1 MFGTD
6 AIHWITTEEEAQELE
21 DEDCL
26 SVLTVVAMSDPACKR
41 FLHRYALAAD
51 RLRQSRPDIQFFALN
66 VEEYPDLESNF
77 SIENIPYPYHR
88 SGPDLDYLEYND
100 DNTDIIEKILEEY
113 PEEGAEDLVVQ
124 YKHHYHPGVQYLA
137 LYFYKDPKDLAK
149 VLSTLETVSKGNN
162 KLCFVTVDV
171 NTSERSHGLDV
182 DPQKAPYFVI
192 DERGGPK
199 YGVYNPSEEAIKQFV
214 SDYNAGNLEPSFRSE
229 PVPDENSIPV
239 KLVGLN
245 HDEIL
250 KDTSKSFFIRYHRD
264 SVEGE
269 EALDVFV
276 IIWKELAELFAS
288 NPQIVIAELD
298 LALNFVDASV
308 GDFFYPA
315 GDFNGTREVI
325 EFTHLKFVPYYKT
338 FIDMGGKVVWSP
350 ELAETSFR
358 EFNAMTKKMEA
369 EKNVGKLQ
377 PSEQPEKWPLT
388 ELNDLS
394 FKEVIEDTSKDAVI
408 WFYQLGIKDYPQLNL
423 LARHF
428 AGDSN
433 VIVGRI
439 DTSSNDVGEQFP
451 WSFENPWL
459 IMYPANGEI
468 CDETGLRKPLVY
480 DGPNNIQSLT
490 NFVTTKSPVF
500 DLTAETYPSFVE
512 SANRAIVKLYHS
524 SSPSIEDDAVAYE
537 YMFQNHESE
546 LLVAQIDLDKE
557 QCVDEL
563 VKSTMPLEFE
573 GKVRENIRVIRK

>member
-6 AIHWITTEEEAQELE
+6 AIHWITTEEEAQELK

-26 SVLTVVAMSDPACKR
+26 SVLTVVAMSDPVCKR
-41 FLHRYALAAD
+41 FLYRYAVAAD

-66 VEEYPDLESNF
+66 VEEHPVLESNF
-77 SIENIPYPYHR
+77 NIKNIPYPYHTL
-88 SGPDLDYLEYND
+88 GPDLDYLEYND
-100 DNTDIIEKILEEY
+100 DNTDIIEKILEQY

-124 YKHHYHPGVQYLA
+124 YKHHYNPGVRYLA
-137 LYFYKDPKDLAK
+137 LYFYKDPKDLEK
-149 VLSTLETVSKGNN
+149 VLSTLETLSKGNK
-162 KLCFVTVDV
+162 KLCFVNVDV

-192 DERGGPK
+192 DERGGPT

-229 PVPDENSIPV
+229 PVPNANSTPV
-239 KLVGLN
+239 KLVGFN

-250 KDTSKSFFIRYHRD
+250 KDTSKSFFIRYHKD
-264 SVEGE
+264 SLQGVDPYLVLQWK
-269 EALDVFV
+269 AMAV
-276 IIWKELAELFAS
+276 IYAS
-288 NPQIVIAELD
+288 RPDIVIAEVD
-298 LALNFVDASV
+298 LALNSVDATE

-315 GDFNGTREVI
+315 GDYNGMREVI
-325 EFTHLKFVPYYKT
+325 KYTEYPFVPTYLT
-338 FIDMGGKVVWSP
+338 FVDMGGKVVWSP
-350 ELAETSFR
+350 ELAETSKRDFFALM
-358 EFNAMTKKMEA
+358 EKMNV

-377 PSEQPEKWPLT
+377 PPEQPEKWPLT

-408 WFYQLGIKDYPQLNL
+408 WFYQREDKDYPQLNM
-423 LARHF
+423 LAQHF
-428 AGDSN
+428 AGDPN
-433 VIVGRI
+433 VIVGCI
-439 DTSSNDVGEQFP
+439 DISSNDVGEQFP
-451 WSFENPWL
+451 WSFENSWL
-459 IMYPANGEI
+459 IMYPAKGEI
-468 CDETGLRKPLVY
+468 REETGLRKPLVY
-480 DGPNNIQSLT
+480 DGPDNIRSLT

-512 SANRAIVKLYHS
+512 SAKRAIVKLYHS

-537 YMFQNHESE
+537 YMLQNHESE
-546 LLVAQIDLDKE
+546 SLVAQIDLDKE

-563 VKSTMPLEFE
+563 VKSTIPLEFE